1 LSVMPAQCGPA
12 DALVSE
18 YMPYNF
24 IAADG
29 NAAEAAQV
37 QQLREVIRD
46 GADR

>member
-1 LSVMPAQCGPA
+1 MPAQCGSA

-29 NAAEAAQV
+29 NAAEAVTV
-37 QQLREVIRD
+37 QHLREVIKD